1 MDASS
6 SVAAGDTTRGSSR
19 RRSVANVD
27 SDGVARSLATL
38 VWSRK
43 PSTRVVK
50 FSNRIFSTYYI
61 IYIYIYIDTCNI
73 RVALSNV
80 V

>member
-50 FSNRIFSTYYI
+50 SNRIFSTYYI
-61 IYIYIYIDTCNI
+61 IYILCYIYYI
-73 RVALSNV
+73 
-80 V
+80 